1 MSNGIASKR
10 MMIYAVL
17 GAGSLGLTFFG
28 QPSQDTSAAVSK
40 PEAATAHSS
49 RMATT
54 SGAAG
59 PESTLTAN
67 AAAFLTRLAHRTAD
81 SKASADLF
89 ATHSWYVAPPPP
101 PPAPPAPPAP
111 PPVPVAPPLPFT
123 FLGSYAAEGDKPTYF
138 LSRGDR
144 IYDVK
149 VGDSLDSEYSLDA
162 SEGSNLIFTYKPL
175 KARQSLLAGGA
186 Q

>member
-1 MSNGIASKR
+1 MTCPAHGDLSLAMSAQGLFRERRDVPGGRRQHLQAE
-10 MMIYAVL
+10 VL
-17 GAGSLGLTFFG
+17 T
-28 QPSQDTSAAVSK
+28 
-40 PEAATAHSS
+40 ATAHGS

>member
-1 MSNGIASKR
+1 MINGITSKR
-10 MMIYAVL
+10 LLIYAVL
-17 GAGSLGLTFFG
+17 GAGSLGLTFLG
-28 QPSQDTSAAVSK
+28 QPSDDSSAAVSK
-40 PEAATAHSS
+40 PESASMQSSHPAAP
-49 RMATT
+49 
-54 SGAAG
+54 SGSAA

-101 PPAPPAPPAP
+101 PPPPPAPPAP

-123 FLGSYAAEGDKPTYF
+123 FLGSYAALGDKPTYF

-149 VGDSLDSEYSLDA
+149 VGDSIDNDYSLDA
-162 SEGSNLIFTYKPL
+162 SEGSNLIFTYKPM
-175 KARQSLLAGGA
+175 KARQSLPAGGA